1 MQDGHVGTDREP
13 RLRRRYE
20 RPVLMKREM
29 LARIASA
36 TATTASGIPVDM

>member
-20 RPVLMKREM
+20 RPALVKRET

-36 TATTASGIPVDM
+36 TATTGSGIPVDM